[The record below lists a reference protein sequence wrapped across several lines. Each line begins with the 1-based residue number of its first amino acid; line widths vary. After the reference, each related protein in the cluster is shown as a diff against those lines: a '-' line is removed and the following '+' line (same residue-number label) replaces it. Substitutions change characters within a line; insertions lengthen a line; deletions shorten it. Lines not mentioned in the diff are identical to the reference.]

1 MHYFR
6 PFIFVILFGGFLQ
19 PAGADRL
26 DVLEQKLS
34 DTLITTKI
42 TTSYAK
48 NKNLS
53 LLKLLVST
61 KNGVV
66 RLSGHVNDNQ
76 AFVDALRIA
85 KNTKGVLSV
94 NVDELEIKRVN
105 TQLTDMYITTKVEA
119 AILVAKVFDD
129 ESIPLVGIQTST
141 HNGIVTLT
149 GELKNL
155 RSIDFILKRANRVA
169 GVKKIISHLR
179 VSA

>member
-1 MHYFR
+1 MHYVR
-6 PFIFVILFGGFLQ
+6 QFIFVILCGCFIQ
-19 PAGADRL
+19 NAAAHQL
-26 DVLEQKLS
+26 DVIEQKLS

-53 LLKLLVST
+53 LLKLTVST
-61 KNGVV
+61 HNGIVK
-66 RLSGHVNDNQ
+66 LSGHVNDNQ

-85 KNTKGVLSV
+85 KNTRGVLSV
-94 NVDELEIKRVN
+94 NVDELDIKSVN
-105 TQLTDMYITTKVEA
+105 TQLTDVYITTKVEA

-129 ESIPLVGIQTST
+129 ESIPLVGVQAET

-155 RSIDFILKRANRVA
+155 QSIDFILKRAYRVA
-169 GVKKIISHLR
+169 GVKKIISHLS
-179 VSA
+179 VN